1 MIDFVLFKTIYNTLP
16 KLKCSL
22 IREMR
27 DYAFLKTLT
36 DVFTSLKQTS
46 IHKWTICIDICGYW
60 RD

>member
-1 MIDFVLFKTIYNTLP
+1 MIDFVWFKTIYNTLP

-46 IHKWTICIDICGYW
+46 IHK
-60 RD
+60 